1 MDEKLKDLLV
11 AGAMFVASLI
21 WAAVKSSKEKRRQKT
36 SRVMSK
42 PQQWGTA
49 WSATGGS
56 PATDYAGSVS
66 KAAAASQTVQRPTV
80 QTLADR
86 LDTAAKL
93 PPVVD
98 DEAATVSDIDGE
110 TLRQAV
116 KWSVILEKKF

>member
-1 MDEKLKDLLV
+1 
-11 AGAMFVASLI
+11 MFVASLI

>member
-1 MDEKLKDLLV
+1 
-11 AGAMFVASLI
+11 MFVASLI

-36 SRVMSK
+36 SHIISK

-49 WSATGGS
+49 RSATGGS
-56 PATDYAGSVS
+56 QATDYAARVS
-66 KAAAASQTVQRPTV
+66 NAAAAGHAVQRPAV
-80 QTLADR
+80 QAPADR

-93 PPVVD
+93 PPVAD
-98 DEAATVSDIDGE
+98 DDAATVSGIDGE

>member
-49 WSATGGS
+49 RSATGGS
-56 PATDYAGSVS
+56 PAADYAGSVS
-66 KAAAASQTVQRPTV
+66 KAAAAGQTVQRPAV
-80 QTLADR
+80 QTLADEE
-86 LDTAAKL
+86 AAK
-93 PPVVD
+93 
-98 DEAATVSDIDGE
+98 VSDIDGE